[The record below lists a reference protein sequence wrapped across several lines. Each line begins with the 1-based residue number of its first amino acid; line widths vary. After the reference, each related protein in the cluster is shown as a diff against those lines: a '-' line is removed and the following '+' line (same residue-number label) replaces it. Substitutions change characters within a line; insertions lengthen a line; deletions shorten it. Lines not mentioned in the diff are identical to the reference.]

1 MNFERQALR
10 AGHGPMANNGPPP
23 CAPANG
29 RPGFP
34 FCFVGAGGRL
44 PKGRRGRFFKCAV
57 LLLLLRCGRG
67 MVPGRCAHSR
77 RELPGFP
84 GSRVPRRCAKNT
96 GSRVPARISAATGT
110 GSDPP
115 AAILT
120 SLVAIATTTAVGDE
134 KKNRDKRPRS
144 RAGGGGRGHNGQE
157 SSSSGPRTM
166 RASVIRTFA
175 IPHLARGGARAA
187 GRLRRGRPPLSSD
200 DD

>member
-1 MNFERQALR
+1 MINSPSSSSSFLFSGCWR
-10 AGHGPMANNGPPP
+10 A
-23 CAPANG
+23 
-29 RPGFP
+29 R
-34 FCFVGAGGRL
+34 GRL
-44 PKGRRGRFFKCAV
+44 PKARRGRVFIVQFFFFFFAADGAWCLGGA
-57 LLLLLRCGRG
+57 RTHAGSC
-67 MVPGRCAHSR
+67 
-77 RELPGFP
+77 P

-115 AAILT
+115 AVTLT

-134 KKNRDKRPRS
+134 QEDRDKRPRS

-175 IPHLARGGARAA
+175 IPHLARGGARAVGA
-187 GRLRRGRPPLSSD
+187 IATRSAAALVRRRLTSVG
-200 DD
+200 